1 MSRIVCVCV
10 CMCVKEFALNLTN
23 MPQWRWIASYLQLC
37 NLKGKIICHKKGPRE
52 DFGNVLPR
60 ENNTK
65 KKNWIK
71 NCFYTHIQNI
81 LIFSNVTPH
90 SNTSLHALQFF
101 FFFFFFF
108 FFKWQLL
115 RSTATFSNRVSFPAT
130 QKKKKKPKHGPPRR
144 SWLNST
150 LQSAC
155 EPSLCRSTAKPLA
168 SYSTTTSQRSVRRI
182 STFEWGS
189 VSSSWLEL
197 EGEGVADLLPGG
209 EGEPW
214 GSALRLTWG
223 FSWVSALMGLGSIE
237 GELFIRGWLR
247 AGS

>member
-1 MSRIVCVCV
+1 MSGIVCVCV
-10 CMCVKEFALNLTN
+10 CVWKSLPSILQTCLSGDGLPAICNCVIWRAKLSATKKGREKILEMCCPE
-23 MPQWRWIASYLQLC
+23 
-37 NLKGKIICHKKGPRE
+37 KIIQ
-52 DFGNVLPR
+52 
-60 ENNTK
+60 

-71 NCFYTHIQNI
+71 NRFYTHIQNI

-101 FFFFFFF
+101 F
-108 FFKWQLL
+108 KWHPLP
-115 RSTATFSNRVSFPAT
+115 STATFCNRVSFPAS
-130 QKKKKKPKHGPPRR
+130 QIKKKHKHGPPLN
-144 SWLNST
+144 SCLNST

>member
-1 MSRIVCVCV
+1 MWHHTPTHHY
-10 CMCVKEFALNLTN
+10 MH
-23 MPQWRWIASYLQLC
+23 C
-37 NLKGKIICHKKGPRE
+37 N
-52 DFGNVLPR
+52 
-60 ENNTK
+60 
-65 KKNWIK
+65 
-71 NCFYTHIQNI
+71 
-81 LIFSNVTPH
+81 
-90 SNTSLHALQFF
+90 FF
-101 FFFFFFF
+101 FFFWMASAPLNGNILQPCEFSSQPNKKAQAWPPSEFL
-108 FFKWQLL
+108 FKLN
-115 RSTATFSNRVSFPAT
+115 TTVSMRAI
-130 QKKKKKPKHGPPRR
+130 
-144 SWLNST
+144 
-150 LQSAC
+150 
-155 EPSLCRSTAKPLA
+155 SLRSTAKPLA
-168 SYSTTTSQRSVRRI
+168 SYSTTTSQRSVCRI